1 MFTGLIEGVGTVSSL
16 RGGKG
21 GLKISVRPHINM
33 ELRVGDSLA
42 VNGVCLTVVTTGRE
56 IAFEV
61 SPETIRSTNLGEL
74 KTNDR
79 LNLERPLKLADR
91 LGGHVVTGHV
101 DGIGIITDKK
111 KEGEY
116 TLYTFEVSR
125 EILNYVVKKGS
136 IAVDGMSLTVTGL
149 NNSSFSVAIIPHT
162 LHATNIGD
170 KGIGSRVNIE
180 VDIIGKYVE
189 KFMTTQ
195 NSDRGLKELLKEKG
209 FSE

>member
-21 GLKISVRPHINM
+21 GLKISVRPHIDM

>member
-16 RGGKG
+16 KGVKG
-21 GLKISVRPHINM
+21 GLKISVRPHIDM

-42 VNGVCLTVVTTGRE
+42 VNGVCLTVVTIGRE
-56 IAFEV
+56 IVFEV

-79 LNLERPLKLADR
+79 LNLERPLKLTDR
-91 LGGHVVTGHV
+91 LGGHIVTGHV

-116 TLYTFEVSR
+116 TLHTFEVSR

-136 IAVDGMSLTVTGL
+136 IAVDGISLTVTGL

-189 KFMTTQ
+189 KFMTMQ

-209 FSE
+209 FTE